1 VVAVRPGPL
10 SGESDGRRWPVEL
23 TFLLERHPRAT
34 WPERRSASVDFWLA
48 VHERL
53 RRDCAGLAAVADEY
67 RAGRHAALQLAVVAA
82 PRLRGLIAAM
92 HGHHQIE
99 DVEYFHAFRRTE
111 PRLARG
117 FDLLVQEHAELNG
130 DVDAA
135 LAALGELRAAAEH
148 TAQAGAAATLALAA
162 QRYVEIT
169 ERLCERL
176 VRHLRDEEDLVV
188 PLLFEHSDS

>member
-1 VVAVRPGPL
+1 L
-10 SGESDGRRWPVEL
+10 SAEPDGRRWPAEL
-23 TFLLERHPRAT
+23 TFLLERHPRPT
-34 WPERRSASVDFWLA
+34 WPARRSASVEFWLA

-53 RRDCAGLAAVADEY
+53 RRDCAGLAALADDY
-67 RAGRHAALQLAVVAA
+67 RAGRQPAPQLAVVAA
-82 PRLRGLIAAM
+82 PRLRGLVAAM

-117 FDLLVQEHAELNG
+117 FDLLEQEHAELNA

-135 LAALGELRAAAEH
+135 LAALGELRAAAERA
-148 TAQAGAAATLALAA
+148 AQAAAATLALAA

-176 VRHLRDEEDLVV
+176 LHHLSDEEDLVV
-188 PLLFEHSDS
+188 PLLLEHADS

>member
-1 VVAVRPGPL
+1 VEAL
-10 SGESDGRRWPVEL
+10 SGGSDGARWPAEL

-34 WPERRSASVDFWLA
+34 WPVRRSASVEFWLA

-53 RRDCAGLAAVADEY
+53 RRDCAGLAAIADEY
-67 RAGRHAALQLAVVAA
+67 RAGRHAAPQLAIFAA

-117 FDLLVQEHAELNG
+117 FDLLEREHAELNA

-135 LAALGELRAAAEH
+135 LAALGELRAAAERA
-148 TAQAGAAATLALAA
+148 AQAGAAATLALAA

-176 VRHLRDEEDLVV
+176 LRHLNDEEDLVV
-188 PLLFEHSDS
+188 PLLLEHADS

>member
-1 VVAVRPGPL
+1 L
-10 SGESDGRRWPVEL
+10 SGESDGGRWPAEL

-34 WPERRSASVDFWLA
+34 WPARRSASVEFWLA

-67 RAGRHAALQLAVVAA
+67 RAGRRAAPHLAVVAA

-92 HGHHQIE
+92 HGHHQVE

-117 FDLLVQEHAELNG
+117 FDLLEQEHSDLNA

-135 LAALGELRAAAEH
+135 LAALGELRAAAEPA
-148 TAQAGAAATLALAA
+148 AQAGAVATLALAA

-176 VRHLRDEEDLVV
+176 LRHLSDEEDLVV
-188 PLLFEHSDS
+188 PLLLEHTDS

>member
-1 VVAVRPGPL
+1 M
-10 SGESDGRRWPVEL
+10 SGESDGRHWPAEL

-34 WPERRSASVDFWLA
+34 WPARSSASVEFWLA

-53 RRDCAGLAAVADEY
+53 RHDCAGLAAVANEY
-67 RAGRHAALQLAVVAA
+67 GAGRRAAPQLAVVAA

-117 FDLLVQEHAELNG
+117 FDLLEQEHAELNA

-135 LAALGELRAAAEH
+135 LAALGELRATAERA
-148 TAQAGAAATLALAA
+148 AQAGAATLALAA
-162 QRYVEIT
+162 QRYIELT

-188 PLLFEHSDS
+188 PLLLEHTDS